1 MKNIIAGILVVVLA
15 FAVPAYADS
24 SIPYGVNIGCGSCGS
39 GNVYGTNYIYT
50 TNTEIDMAYN
60 QGVRV
65 LRLGFWQSRVISAP
79 DGTVLTPVANRL
91 LPNIDYAL
99 SKGMAVILDDHE
111 FGSYFG
117 GVMTSSDVP
126 ATVRMWSQVFGKYKG
141 NPNVLPAFMNEPFKL
156 YSSVWSIEQ
165 AWIDGMRNDGWT
177 QTLVVSGRNFS
188 PLSGYGRTFGASAL
202 TLTDPLN
209 GLLFDGHIYFDSDSS
224 GTHGDVMGLTDA
236 DLADPVA
243 FEGKV
248 RTWLNNRVG
257 SSMTWA
263 RNNGKK
269 FLVGEIALPNNNVG
283 NAARPIVVKYFDEN
297 SDVIQHMT
305 WWALSSWANYPG
317 YIFGL
322 SQSGGAPSPI
332 FLETTKARQ
341 AIVP

>member
-1 MKNIIAGILVVVLA
+1 MV
-15 FAVPAYADS
+15 
-24 SIPYGVNIGCGSCGS
+24 
-39 GNVYGTNYIYT
+39 
-50 TNTEIDMAYN
+50 
-60 QGVRV
+60 
-65 LRLGFWQSRVISAP
+65 
-79 DGTVLTPVANRL
+79 
-91 LPNIDYAL
+91 
-99 SKGMAVILDDHE
+99 VILDDHE

-126 ATVRMWSQVFGKYKG
+126 ATVRMWNKVFGKYKG
-141 NPNVLPAFMNEPFKL
+141 NPNVLPAFMNEPYKL

-188 PLSGYGRTFGASAL
+188 PLTGYGKTFGAAAL

-209 GLLFDGHIYFDSDSS
+209 DLLFDGHIYFDSDSS
-224 GTHGDVMGLTDA
+224 GTHSDVMGLTDA

-248 RTWLNNRVG
+248 RTWLNNNVDP
-257 SSMTWA
+257 SMTWA

-269 FLVGEIALPNNNVG
+269 FLVGEIALPNTNVG

-305 WWALSSWANYPG
+305 WFVLSSWMNYPG

-322 SQSGGAPSPI
+322 GQSGAPSPI

-341 AIVP
+341 AVVP